1 MVVANVLLFIF
12 AYMLV
17 QPNLIVNSFVNIFII
32 LFVYFFLLVNNI
44 SNLYNKD
51 DKEYVYSVLQVALNQ
66 NMPVF
71 DNIKDGAVNEAVSK
85 VSAEKGAQIN
95 ELKAKLA
102 TAGIK

>member
-1 MVVANVLLFIF
+1 M
-12 AYMLV
+12 
-17 QPNLIVNSFVNIFII
+17 
-32 LFVYFFLLVNNI
+32 
-44 SNLYNKD
+44 
-51 DKEYVYSVLQVALNQ
+51 QVALNQ